1 MSDKLLYNE
10 TKAEKQFLIMMTAT
24 ISHELRNPL
33 SSLMSQI
40 QELEQLTEELS
51 DIKDELPSKAKNKIE
66 LVVK

>member
-33 SSLMSQI
+33 SSLTGQM
-40 QELEQLTEELS
+40 QELEMLLDELS
-51 DIKDELPSKAKNKIE
+51 NIKDELPSESKEKI
-66 LVVK
+66 